1 MQALKKW
8 RWHRKICCFYET
20 PKLVPLPIRSCRK
33 RLVKFLHLTL
43 IFSFRNTFFPSSAIE
58 WNNLDTAITYSEKI
72 GTFKKRVLA
81 FTRPPPNFTLN
92 FHKPKSLKLLTRL
105 HVGLCHPCKYKFK
118 HRFHDSV
125 NTCFSCGN
133 DSIKTSSCFLL
144 RCYNFSDERLTLW
157 SSIRNIGGTVF
168 QQNDAKV
175 NHVSLLSNASFNKI
189 SSKFFFFQEVT
200 TDYLVIT
207 RKFDEALFNNSLA
220 K

>member
-144 RCYNFSDERLTLW
+144 RWRRTLW

-175 NHVSLLSNASFNKI
+175 NHVSLLSNASFDKI